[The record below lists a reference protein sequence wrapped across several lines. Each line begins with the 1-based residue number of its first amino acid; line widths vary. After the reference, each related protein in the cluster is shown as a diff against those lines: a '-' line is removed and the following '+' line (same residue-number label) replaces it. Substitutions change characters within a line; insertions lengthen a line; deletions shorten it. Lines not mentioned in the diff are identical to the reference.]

1 MAAKPAKDQ
10 QQKTRDA
17 LRRKKKFARQ
27 DKFRRGFEATT
38 FWAAVATPFL
48 GAAGGGYLGAFGGV
62 FSSTAGAVALGAA
75 GAAVGFIGGA
85 ALGAAG
91 FFAANSIYK
100 NREYIVLGTLFL
112 VTAPYALAVTGLK
125 AAGKK
130 LKAVKDK
137 IFGSKKQPAN
147 AAAHT
152 NTSVAPV
159 KTEKS
164 GTAEKSAQ
172 KDFDKNA
179 PKAEKAEKMENGKA
193 AAQKTKTKKPKT
205 P

>member
-48 GAAGGGYLGAFGGV
+48 GAAGGGWLGAFGGV

-75 GAAVGFIGGA
+75 GAAVGFVGGA

-152 NTSVAPV
+152 NTSVAPLKTGGG

-164 GTAEKSAQ
+164 VQ

-179 PKAEKAEKMENGKA
+179 PKPAGNDNAKPAT
-193 AAQKTKTKKPKT
+193 QKTKTKKPKT